1 MGAGLDWAAS
11 EVEGRSGNRAKGG
24 LLGRGLMVFEEE
36 DVLAGNGRWEAVSE
50 CDGGNGVRV
59 EKMAQ
64 EMDGIDLMVAAVAG
78 AEFGM
83 EGDVTKG
90 IDARVR
96 FERGPFDGAIDVGI
110 MKSFVHVAPIAGDL
124 GAIPAVDVSG
134 LRVCG
139 ILE

>member
-1 MGAGLDWAAS
+1 MEEMAE
-11 EVEGRSGNRAKGG
+11 EV
-24 LLGRGLMVFEEE
+24 
-36 DVLAGNGRWEAVSE
+36 
-50 CDGGNGVRV
+50 
-59 EKMAQ
+59 
-64 EMDGIDLMVAAVAG
+64 DGIDPVVAAVAG

-96 FERGPFDGAIDVGI
+96 FGRGPFDGAIDVGI

-124 GAIPAVDVSG
+124 GAIPAVDVPG
-134 LRVCG
+134 LRVFG